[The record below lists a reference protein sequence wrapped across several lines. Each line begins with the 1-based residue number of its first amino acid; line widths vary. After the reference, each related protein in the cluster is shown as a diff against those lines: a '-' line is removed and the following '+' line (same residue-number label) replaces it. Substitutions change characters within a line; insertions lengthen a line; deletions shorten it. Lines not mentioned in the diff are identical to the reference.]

1 MTHSTADTIRPNYME
16 KFRCI
21 GGACEDSCCAGWR
34 VVFDKRTAQ
43 TYLNAKDPEIRE
55 IATKSIK
62 KIKTDRSSQNH
73 SFIQMNPQTGA
84 CPFLQTD
91 KLCMIQGK
99 MGEKSLST
107 VCTTY
112 PRIVGVVSGRAV
124 EVATL
129 SCPEAARLCLL
140 QADAMKIG
148 EDKLSSINMRSLSE
162 TPEQLSSLSFL
173 HQTALE
179 MLEDERVSFME
190 FVLVY
195 GSALNILRRRPET
208 AFIDDRRFDEMQEII
223 KLIRASLGNSHENAA
238 RTRAATQFQL
248 AKVLPIFI
256 RHSRKRLSN
265 QRFQK
270 SFLEALTGILPDP
283 NDIDGSVDAYRKTIK
298 DLSPPERELLH
309 SALRNYILND
319 LMNNSAYLY
328 TRSPSAALE
337 GLQAVIVRLSIFVIQ
352 LVGAKI
358 STENYNIQERLPL
371 IVSST
376 ARVFEHNNSIMSE
389 IVNYLDQIDDKSV
402 AVLGLIL
409 PQLE

>member
-1 MTHSTADTIRPNYME
+1 MTSSSTDIIRPNYME

-84 CPFLQTD
+84 CPFLQAD
-91 KLCMIQGK
+91 KLCMVQGK

-107 VCTTY
+107 VCATY
-112 PRIVGVVSGRAV
+112 PRHAGSVSGRSV

-140 QADAMKIG
+140 DPEAMKVG
-148 EDKLSSINMRSLSE
+148 KEKLSSVSRPSFSAGSQ
-162 TPEQLSSLSFL
+162 QLNAIHYL

-179 MLEDERVSFME
+179 MLEDPRLSFTE

-195 GSALNILRRRPET
+195 GSALKTLDKHPDT
-208 AFIDDRRFDEMQEII
+208 AFTEDRRFSEMQGVIALVQTSV
-223 KLIRASLGNSHENAA
+223 KDTQVASLQSKAA
-238 RTRAATQFQL
+238 IQFQL
-248 AKVLPIFI
+248 GKVLPILT
-256 RHSRKRLSN
+256 RHARHGLQN
-265 QRFQK
+265 TRFQQ
-270 SFLEALTGILPDP
+270 SFLKAMSGILPDP
-283 NDIDGSVDAYRKTIK
+283 QDLDNSVRIYQKILNGLSALDRKLIQT
-298 DLSPPERELLH
+298 
-309 SALRNYILND
+309 ALRNYLLND
-319 LMNNSAYLY
+319 LVNNSSLY
-328 TRSPSAALE
+328 TRSADHALQC
-337 GLQAVIVRLSIFVIQ
+337 LQAVILRLSIFVIQ
-352 LVGAKI
+352 LIGALQI
-358 STENYNIQERLPL
+358 AENSVIDELLTL

-376 ARVFEHNNSIMSE
+376 ARAFEHNSKLILDMTT
-389 IVNYLDQIDDKSV
+389 YLDKIEEKSV
-402 AVLGLIL
+402 AVLALIT
-409 PQLE
+409 PQLEK

>member
-1 MTHSTADTIRPNYME
+1 MDSSATAITRPNYME

-34 VVFDKRTAQ
+34 VVFDKRTTQ

-55 IATKSIK
+55 IAIKSIK

-91 KLCMIQGK
+91 KLCMVQGK
-99 MGEKSLST
+99 MGEKSLSKT
-107 VCTTY
+107 CTTY
-112 PRIVGVVSGRAV
+112 PRHAGSVSGRTV

-140 QADAMKIG
+140 DTEAMKIG
-148 EDKLSSINMRSLSE
+148 QGKLSSINMLSLSE
-162 TPEQLSSLSFL
+162 IPEHFSSLSYL

-195 GSALNILRRRPET
+195 GSTLNILRKRPET
-208 AFIDDRRFDEMQEII
+208 AFSEERRFDEMQEII
-223 KLIRASLGNSHENAA
+223 KLIRTSLGNTHESAA

-248 AKVLPIFI
+248 AKVLPILV
-256 RHSRKRLSN
+256 RHSRNGLRNL
-265 QRFQK
+265 RFQK
-270 SFLEALTGILPDP
+270 SFLDGLNGILPDP
-283 NDIDGSVDAYRKTIK
+283 NDIDAAVDRYRKTIK
-298 DLSPPERELLH
+298 DLSSSERKLLH

-319 LMNNSAYLY
+319 LVNNSALY
-328 TRSPSAALE
+328 TRSPSAALQ

-352 LVGAKI
+352 LVGAKL
-358 STENYNIQERLPL
+358 SVENCDIQERLPL

-376 ARVFEHNNSIMSE
+376 ARVFEHNSLLMSE
-389 IVNYLDQIDDKSV
+389 ITNYLDQIEDKSV
-402 AVLGLIL
+402 AVLGLIV